1 MFALALRN
9 ILHYKGRTVVTF
21 TLTFLSA
28 LLFIIFVAFMDGAHK
43 HMLTSALEVY
53 NNALHIYKKGYR
65 EEGGYDY
72 LIEDV
77 KRVDAVLGRTP
88 GIKAY
93 APRLESYALLSTQKD
108 SSGAMVAGI
117 EPRKER
123 QLSMAAASLHSGRY
137 LEDNDTNAIY
147 LGVELAH
154 RLKVAPGDVVA
165 LIGTA
170 ADYSFAADN
179 FRVVGTFKTGLFSF
193 DASSAFVNKP
203 YFDMVMMSANMASY
217 IVASVEELD
226 RLDSVVSDVRK
237 RLASD
242 LEVVP
247 WTTLMHAQVEAM
259 KVDSLFGYISIGVF
273 FVVIFFVIM
282 IFSFL
287 NIVGR
292 TRELGVLRAIGLSP
306 ADVTKLLM
314 QETLLLS
321 LSGVVLAMA
330 LGAPIAWYF
339 EQHPIVIEGIAEAY
353 KAYGIVNDEIPM
365 RFDWFTILWNGGVVF
380 ALNILA
386 VLYPIAV
393 LNRLT
398 PVEAMGHV

>member
-1 MFALALRN
+1 MWELARKN
-9 ILHYKGRTVVTF
+9 IFHYRGRTIVTF
-21 TLTFLSA
+21 LLSFVSA
-28 LLFIIFVAFMDGAHK
+28 LLFIVYVAFMDGQHE
-43 HMLTSALEVY
+43 HMLKSSLSIY
-53 NNALHIYKKGYR
+53 NNAMQIFYKGYR

-72 LIEDV
+72 LIEDA
-77 KRVDAVLGRTP
+77 DAVEKILAKTNGV
-88 GIKAY
+88 KAF
-93 APRLESYALLSTQKD
+93 APRLESFALLSTPTD
-108 SSGAMVAGI
+108 SVGAMVAGI
-117 EPRKER
+117 DPER
-123 QLSMAAASLHSGRY
+123 EKVLSKTAESLKQGRY
-137 LEDNDTNAIY
+137 LTADDTHAIY
-147 LGVELAH
+147 LGDELAN
-154 RLKVAPGDVVA
+154 RLKVKVGDEIA
-165 LIGTA
+165 LVGTA
-170 ADYSFAADN
+170 TDFSFAADN
-179 FRVVGTFKTGLFSF
+179 FKIVGLFKTGLFEF
-193 DASSAFVNKP
+193 DARSAFVNKR
-203 YFDMVMMSANMASY
+203 YYDTVMLSEGMASY
-217 IVASVEELD
+217 VVISVDDLNGLDDVVASV
-226 RLDSVVSDVRK
+226 
-237 RLASD
+237 ASQLPPQ
-242 LEVVP
+242 LEAVP
-247 WTTLMHAQVEAM
+247 WTTLMKAQVQAM
-259 KVDSLFGYISIGVF
+259 EVDGVFGYISMGVF

-339 EQHPIVIEGIAEAY
+339 EQHPIVIEGIAEVY